1 MDEADG
7 RPGRVAFQFGHM
19 DALQDA
25 PTPSLCHLLPSPA
38 SIDPVQK
45 MTTCDPAPLFKR
57 GLFEGVHPGRGKG
70 ETDEDVPGK

>member
-7 RPGRVAFQFGHM
+7 RPGQVAFQSGHM

-25 PTPSLCHLLPSPA
+25 PKPSLCQLPPSA
-38 SIDPVQK
+38 LSSDPFQK
-45 MTTCDPAPLFKR
+45 MTIWDPAFLFKR
-57 GLFEGVHPGRGKG
+57 GPFEAMHPGRGKG